1 MVLLGL
7 FRKEIRLN
15 VSSASSIA
23 LHKMLDDFCFPQAE
37 QKRNGENGTSSSS
50 FYGGPMLYVVLM
62 PFRIE
67 CVEESLKRM
76 PEVLMA
82 QRDFV
87 FLKTPFARAG
97 CAAAQCES
105 CSTL

>member
-1 MVLLGL
+1 
-7 FRKEIRLN
+7 
-15 VSSASSIA
+15 
-23 LHKMLDDFCFPQAE
+23 
-37 QKRNGENGTSSSS
+37 
-50 FYGGPMLYVVLM
+50 MLYAVLM

-87 FLKTPFARAG
+87 FLKTPLARAG
-97 CAAAQCES
+97 WCAIRHSVRVAQLCDVAP
-105 CSTL
+105 L

>member
-1 MVLLGL
+1 
-7 FRKEIRLN
+7 
-15 VSSASSIA
+15 
-23 LHKMLDDFCFPQAE
+23 
-37 QKRNGENGTSSSS
+37 
-50 FYGGPMLYVVLM
+50 MLYAVLM

-87 FLKTPFARAG
+87 FLKTPLARAG
-97 CAAAQCES
+97 CATAQCES
-105 CSTL
+105 CSTLWRRPPVTDEPCRRRSLSLCSARGVGTTQKRPNVRRAAEWAQQETKCLP

>member
-1 MVLLGL
+1 
-7 FRKEIRLN
+7 
-15 VSSASSIA
+15 
-23 LHKMLDDFCFPQAE
+23 
-37 QKRNGENGTSSSS
+37 
-50 FYGGPMLYVVLM
+50 MLYVVLM